1 MHLPRILTALTLSAL
16 ALPALAADY
25 LTYNLST
32 GDVTTFTADA
42 ANVNPDDYRCDT
54 MLFIKSPDNI
64 WLGALE
70 VTQKQAKTLGFDS
83 ATGAKAAYTRASG
96 PAIPNLPQDILRF
109 PTASELKNAWSD
121 TPSFENTDRERL
133 KERYNLFYG
142 GLSSTP
148 PADWDTPDPDERG
161 YYDLLGNVAEYAS
174 DTRKFIGGCYRTA
187 YHSRADD
194 FTSTPTDSAN
204 NTCGFRLVY
213 IGPEEKTYTVTVRI
227 GDDAKPVG
235 SYVAGTEVDVSE
247 YLTAPDEDHY
257 IDSVTVEPST
267 LEISPEG
274 VFAMPAEDV
283 TLTCVVKPYYTV
295 TTVLTYGSEAPVE
308 SAAKHKAGDTIALPE
323 LKSGYRLCQ
332 PPAVSTE
339 TEPPASVATAED
351 GSFTM
356 PEANVL
362 AEYAAKPYVTLTVTG
377 GTASETEPFMGSSVT
392 LTPKPGP
399 HQVLKAWSVVPSG
412 LTLKDNTLTVPA
424 DSGTVTPGASYT
436 VTATFETAPRILVY
450 GGTVT
455 VGSAEDDLGNGYYR
469 VNAKLTFSAAT
480 PAGCT
485 FKGWRTDDS
494 ETLRTDNAYTVP
506 TDAANTTKTFTA
518 VFEISDT
525 AVGGEATLHFGLDE
539 NGAAYGNF
547 GYKAESESK
556 GTTNILHYPV
566 YTEETGDYAL
576 FTLTGEGSLAF
587 SDTLPTGGDDDTP
600 SPATTSVLPL
610 KRVKPA
616 EGAPFYLGV
625 YETSNA
631 HVAYLFGGKNPDDAD
646 YDTAK
651 KTEYDGHTG
660 NAYAYVMEGNDR
672 DWVRGPFAGDTPA
685 VLQKLDER
693 FLTAL
698 NTISRLPTKEEI
710 IAAAGKGATL
720 DLDEE
725 GKERIQKSMVNSPGT
740 SFYTASGVAVNV
752 DGKVVDPY
760 GFYNMWGNY
769 LESLGDGTATGG
781 KKRTGVT
788 GGYASNIFNEC
799 NTKFSDAAPRAWAI
813 SFRPLI
819 PVTEPITVTVRIGE
833 NETTVQLL
841 PGKTIVRENEAPVLA
856 GYEFQ
861 GWQWSDGTSVTAET
875 TAAAEDDGKTL
886 EAVFTPRSL
895 REIAMTYE
903 GCTGPEK
910 LVAGSSTTVYT
921 EGTIAAFS
929 VTEGLTAETNA
940 DGTALTVTAPADS
953 ALTEAKVTVT
963 LKDGTPAKPGYRF
976 RLR

>member
-25 LTYNLST
+25 LVYTL
-32 GDVTTFTADA
+32 GDTSAELVTDPY
-42 ANVNPDDYRCDT
+42 ANGKSIDDYRGAT

-70 VTQKQAKTLGFDS
+70 VTEQQAKTMEWINTF
-83 ATGAKAAYTRASG
+83 TGEGKTAYARASG
-96 PAIPNLPQDILRF
+96 PAIPNLPQNILRF

-121 TPSFENTDRERL
+121 TPLFENTDRERL
-133 KERYNLFYG
+133 KERYNLQYG
-142 GLSSTP
+142 SSSTP
-148 PADWDTPDPDERG
+148 PAAWGTPDPDGRG

-174 DTRKFIGGCYRTA
+174 DTGKFIGGCHTTA
-187 YHSRADD
+187 YNSNKNN
-194 FTSTPTDSAN
+194 FETTPINN

-213 IGPEEKTYTVTVRI
+213 AGQVGKTYTVTVRI

-257 IDSVTVEPST
+257 IDSVTVEPPT

-283 TLTCVVKPYYTV
+283 TLTCVVKPYYTI

-362 AEYAAKPYVTLTVTG
+362 AEYAANPYVTLTVTG
-377 GTASETEPFMGSSVT
+377 GTASETEPFMGDSVT
-392 LTPKPGP
+392 LTPTPGP

-506 TDAANTTKTFTA
+506 TDAANTTKSFTA

-525 AVGGEATLHFGLDE
+525 AVGGEAKLHFGLDE

-547 GYKAESESK
+547 GYKAESERK

-587 SDTLPTGGDDDTP
+587 SDTLPTGGDDDKP

-833 NETTVQLL
+833 TKTPVQLL
-841 PGKTIVRENEAPVLA
+841 PGKAIVREDEAPLLA
-856 GYEFQ
+856 SYEFQ
-861 GWQWSDGTSVTAET
+861 GWQWSDGTPVTAET
-875 TAAAEDDGKTL
+875 TAAAEDAEKTL
-886 EAVFTPRSL
+886 EAVFTPRTL

-903 GCTGPEK
+903 GCTGPEN
-910 LVAGSSTTVYT
+910 LIAGSSTTVYT
-921 EGTIAAFS
+921 EGTIATFS

>member
-42 ANVNPDDYRCDT
+42 ANVNPAAYRGAT
-54 MLFIKSPDNI
+54 MLFIKSPGDV

-83 ATGAKAAYTRASG
+83 ATDAEAAYTRAPG
-96 PAIPNLPQDILRF
+96 PAIPNLPQDILRY
-109 PTASELKNAWSD
+109 PTEVELTAAWGETLPLEGDD
-121 TPSFENTDRERL
+121 TTLSQ
-133 KERYNLFYG
+133 KYNLF
-142 GLSSTP
+142 GLQGISGIT
-148 PADWDTPDPDERG
+148 PADWGNKKSHTPNDYG
-161 YYDLLGNVAEYAS
+161 YYDLLGNVAEYVTS
-174 DTRKFIGGCYRTA
+174 GTKLFIGGCYQTEYYSA
-187 YHSRADD
+187 AGN
-194 FTSTPTDSAN
+194 FISTPTDSAN
-204 NTCGFRLVY
+204 DTCGFRLVY
-213 IGPEEKTYTVTVRI
+213 IGPEEKTYTVTVDRKEI
-227 GDDAKPVG
+227 GSAVPGETVTFTPA
-235 SYVAGTEVDVSE
+235 VPAGQ
-247 YLTAPDEDHY
+247 Y
-257 IDSVTVEPST
+257 IASWTT
-267 LEISPEG
+267 SPEAIAKELNG
-274 VFAMPAEDV
+274 EGEETFTMPEENV
-283 TLTCVVKPYYTV
+283 TITYTYKPYYA
-295 TTVLTYGSEAPVE
+295 TTVVIEHVGGETTSTTDAECKAGASVTPDPKPEFGYRIDGGPTFKPAVE
-308 SAAKHKAGDTIALPE
+308 SW
-323 LKSGYRLCQ
+323 
-332 PPAVSTE
+332 
-339 TEPPASVATAED
+339 D
-351 GSFTM
+351 GVSFTM
-356 PEANVL
+356 PEGDVTVT
-362 AEYAAKPYVTLTVTG
+362 YAAKPYVTLTVTG

-392 LTPKPGP
+392 LTPKPGA
-399 HQVLKAWSVVPSG
+399 HQVFKSWAVSPTG

-494 ETLRTDNAYTVP
+494 ETLRTDNAYTVLGS
-506 TDAANTTKTFTA
+506 DVNRTKTFTA

-525 AVGGEATLHFGLDE
+525 DVGGEATLHFGLDE

-587 SDTLPTGGDDDTP
+587 SDTLPTGGDDDKP

-698 NTISRLPTKEEI
+698 NTISRLPTKEEV

-725 GKERIQKSMVNSPGT
+725 GNGRIQQSMVNSPGT

-752 DGKVVDPY
+752 DGKDVDPY
-760 GFYNMWGNY
+760 GFYNIWGNY
-769 LESLGDGTATGG
+769 LESLGNGTATDG
-781 KKRTGVT
+781 KRRTGVT
-788 GGYASNIFNEC
+788 GGYASNIFKEC

-819 PVTEPITVTVRIGE
+819 PVTEPITVTVKIDE
-833 NETTVQLL
+833 NKTSVQLL
-841 PGKTIVRENEAPVLA
+841 PGKVIVREDEAPLLA
-856 GYEFQ
+856 GQEFSH
-861 GWQWSDGTSVTAET
+861 WQWLDGTSVTAET
-875 TAAAEDDGKTL
+875 TAAAKDDGKTL
-886 EAVFTPRSL
+886 EAVFTRRTL

-903 GCTGPEK
+903 GCTGPEN
-910 LVAGSSTTVYT
+910 LIAGSSTTVYT
-921 EGTIAAFS
+921 EGTIATFS

>member
-42 ANVNPDDYRCDT
+42 ANVNPAAYRGAT

-83 ATGAKAAYTRASG
+83 ATDAEAAYTRASG
-96 PAIPNLPQDILRF
+96 PAIPNLPQNILRF

-148 PADWDTPDPDERG
+148 PADWDTPDPDGRG

-174 DTRKFIGGCYRTA
+174 DTGKFIGGCYRTE
-187 YHSRADD
+187 YYSKADN
-194 FTSTPTDSAN
+194 FTSTPTDSTN
-204 NTCGFRLVY
+204 DTCGFRLVY
-213 IGPEEKTYTVTVRI
+213 IGPEEKTYTVTVDGEKI
-227 GDDAKPVG
+227 VSAVPGETVTFTPAVP
-235 SYVAGTEVDVSE
+235 AGQ
-247 YLTAPDEDHY
+247 Y
-257 IDSVTVEPST
+257 IASWTT
-267 LEISPEG
+267 SPEAIAEELNG
-274 VFAMPAEDV
+274 KGKETFTMPEENV
-283 TLTCVVKPYYTV
+283 TITYTYKPYYATTVVIEHVDGV
-295 TTVLTYGSEAPVE
+295 TTSTTDAECKAGASVTPDPKPEFGYRIDGAPTFEPAVE
-308 SAAKHKAGDTIALPE
+308 SW
-323 LKSGYRLCQ
+323 
-332 PPAVSTE
+332 
-339 TEPPASVATAED
+339 D
-351 GSFTM
+351 GVSFTM
-356 PEANVL
+356 PEGDVTVT
-362 AEYAAKPYVTLTVTG
+362 YAAKPYVTLTVTG
-377 GTASETEPFMGSSVT
+377 GTASETEPFMGDSVT
-392 LTPKPGP
+392 LTPTPGP

-469 VNAKLTFSAAT
+469 VKAKLTFSAAT
-480 PAGCT
+480 LAGCT

-539 NGAAYGNF
+539 DGAAYGNF
-547 GYKAESESK
+547 GYTADTQTTKASPNTLTAPLYKPRSEQYVLFDLAEK
-556 GTTNILHYPV
+556 GTLT
-566 YTEETGDYAL
+566 YA
-576 FTLTGEGSLAF
+576 
-587 SDTLPTGGDDDTP
+587 DTLPEET
-600 SPATTSVLPL
+600 STTSVLPL
-610 KRVKPA
+610 KRVAP
-616 EGAPFYLGV
+616 EGGTPFYMGV
-625 YETSNA
+625 YETTSAQMAHLQIRCKEPSQNNA
-631 HVAYLFGGKNPDDAD
+631 DLE
-646 YDTAK
+646 TAK
-651 KTEYDGHTG
+651 SNT
-660 NAYAYVMEGNDR
+660 YAYTFARDTPTAPME
-672 DWVRGPFAGDTPA
+672 GPFAGDTA
-685 VLQKLDER
+685 EICANFDGQYGLREIN
-693 FLTAL
+693 TAM
-698 NTISRLPTKEEI
+698 RLPYKEEY
-710 IAAAGKGATL
+710 AAVNNGYDGTTVTKAMVNASDNGANL
-720 DLDEE
+720 Y
-725 GKERIQKSMVNSPGT
+725 ERIDQ
-740 SFYTASGVAVNV
+740 V
-752 DGKVVDPY
+752 DTYEAAD
-760 GFYNMWGNY
+760 GFYGMWGNY
-769 LESLGDGTATGG
+769 ADCLAASSANPTMRGQVIGG
-781 KKRTGVT
+781 
-788 GGYASNIFNEC
+788 
-799 NTKFSDAAPRAWAI
+799 DAACTYKDCVVSNVYTETRLARI
-813 SFRPLI
+813 CFRPVL
-819 PVTEPITVTVRIGE
+819 PVTEPITVTVKIGE

-861 GWQWSDGTSVTAET
+861 GWQWLDGTPVTAET

-910 LVAGSSTTVYT
+910 LIAGSSTTVYT
-921 EGTIAAFS
+921 EGTIDTFS
-929 VTEGLTAETNA
+929 VTEGLTAEPNA
-940 DGTALTVTAPADS
+940 DDTALTVTAPADS
-953 ALTEAKVTVT
+953 GLTEAKVTVT

>member
-42 ANVNPDDYRCDT
+42 ANVNPAAYRGAT

-83 ATGAKAAYTRASG
+83 ATDAEAAYTRASG
-96 PAIPNLPQDILRF
+96 PAIPNLPQNILRF

-148 PADWDTPDPDERG
+148 PADWDTPDPDGRG

-174 DTRKFIGGCYRTA
+174 DTGKFIGGCYRTE
-187 YHSRADD
+187 YYSKADN
-194 FTSTPTDSAN
+194 FTSTPTDSTN
-204 NTCGFRLVY
+204 DTCGFRLVY
-213 IGPEEKTYTVTVRI
+213 IGPEEKTYTVTVDGEKI
-227 GDDAKPVG
+227 VSAVPGETVTFTPAVP
-235 SYVAGTEVDVSE
+235 AGQ
-247 YLTAPDEDHY
+247 Y
-257 IDSVTVEPST
+257 IASWTT
-267 LEISPEG
+267 SPEAIAEELNG
-274 VFAMPAEDV
+274 KGKETFTMPEENV
-283 TLTCVVKPYYTV
+283 TITYTYKPYYATTVVIEHVDGV
-295 TTVLTYGSEAPVE
+295 TTSTTDAECKAGASVTPDPKPEFGYRIDGAPTFEPAVE
-308 SAAKHKAGDTIALPE
+308 SW
-323 LKSGYRLCQ
+323 
-332 PPAVSTE
+332 
-339 TEPPASVATAED
+339 D
-351 GSFTM
+351 GVSFTM
-356 PEANVL
+356 PEGDVTVT
-362 AEYAAKPYVTLTVTG
+362 YAAKPYVTLTVTG
-377 GTASETEPFMGSSVT
+377 GTVSETEPFMGDSVT
-392 LTPKPGP
+392 LTPTPGP

-469 VNAKLTFSAAT
+469 VKAKLTFSAAT

-494 ETLRTDNAYTVP
+494 ETLRPDNAYTVP

-539 NGAAYGNF
+539 DGAAYGNF
-547 GYKAESESK
+547 GYTADTQTTKASPNTLTAPLYKPRSEQYVLFDLAEK
-556 GTTNILHYPV
+556 GTLT
-566 YTEETGDYAL
+566 YA
-576 FTLTGEGSLAF
+576 
-587 SDTLPTGGDDDTP
+587 DTLPEET
-600 SPATTSVLPL
+600 STTSVLPL
-610 KRVKPA
+610 KRVAP
-616 EGAPFYLGV
+616 EGGTPFYMGV
-625 YETSNA
+625 YETTSAQMAHLQIRCKEPSQNNA
-631 HVAYLFGGKNPDDAD
+631 DLE
-646 YDTAK
+646 TAK
-651 KTEYDGHTG
+651 SNT
-660 NAYAYVMEGNDR
+660 YAYTFARDTPTAPME
-672 DWVRGPFAGDTPA
+672 GPFAGDTA
-685 VLQKLDER
+685 EICANFDGQYGLREIN
-693 FLTAL
+693 TAM
-698 NTISRLPTKEEI
+698 RLPYKEEY
-710 IAAAGKGATL
+710 AAVNNGYDGTTVTKAMVNASDNGANL
-720 DLDEE
+720 Y
-725 GKERIQKSMVNSPGT
+725 ERIDQ
-740 SFYTASGVAVNV
+740 V
-752 DGKVVDPY
+752 DTYEAAD
-760 GFYNMWGNY
+760 GFYGMWGNY
-769 LESLGDGTATGG
+769 ADCLAASSANPTMRGQVIGG
-781 KKRTGVT
+781 
-788 GGYASNIFNEC
+788 
-799 NTKFSDAAPRAWAI
+799 DAACTYKDCVVSNVYTETRLARI
-813 SFRPLI
+813 CFRPVL
-819 PVTEPITVTVRIGE
+819 PVTEPITVTVKIGE

-841 PGKTIVRENEAPVLA
+841 PGKTIVRENEAPLLA

-861 GWQWSDGTSVTAET
+861 GWQWLDGTPVTAET
-875 TAAAEDDGKTL
+875 TAAAEDAGKTL

-910 LVAGSSTTVYT
+910 LIAGSSTTVYT
-921 EGTIAAFS
+921 EGTIDTFS
-929 VTEGLTAETNA
+929 VTEGLTAEPNA
-940 DGTALTVTAPADS
+940 DDTALTVTAPADS
-953 ALTEAKVTVT
+953 RLTEAKVTVT

>member
-1 MHLPRILTALTLSAL
+1 MRTLRLLSAL
-16 ALPALAADY
+16 ALAVTALPAMAAEY
-25 LTYNLST
+25 LVYTL
-32 GDVTTFTADA
+32 GDPSAELVTDPYADGKTI
-42 ANVNPDDYRCDT
+42 DDYRGPT
-54 MLFIKSPDNI
+54 MLFVKSPDGI

-70 VTQKQAKTLGFDS
+70 VTEQQAKTMDWITSGEGK
-83 ATGAKAAYTRASG
+83 TAYARSSG
-96 PAIPNLPQDILRF
+96 EGIPTNLSQHNLRF
-109 PTASELKNAWSD
+109 PTADELKNAWSD
-121 TPSFENTDRERL
+121 TPPFQSTNGLED
-133 KERYNLFYG
+133 KYNLRTSRF
-142 GLSSTP
+142 S
-148 PADWDTPDPDERG
+148 PAPTPDKWSAQIPNDLG

-174 DTRKFIGGCYRTA
+174 DTGKFIGGCHTTEY
-187 YHSRADD
+187 
-194 FTSTPTDSAN
+194 DSAKN
-204 NTCGFRLVY
+204 NFETTPSGEKTCGFRLVY
-213 IGPEEKTYTVTVRI
+213 AGQVGKTYTVTVRI

-257 IDSVTVEPST
+257 IDSVTVEPPT

-339 TEPPASVATAED
+339 TEPPASVTTAED

-356 PEANVL
+356 PEANVR

-377 GTASETEPFMGSSVT
+377 GTASETAPFMGDSVT
-392 LTPKPGP
+392 LTPTPGP

-424 DSGTVTPGASYT
+424 DSGTITPGASYT

-455 VGSAEDDLGNGYYR
+455 VGSAADDLGNGYYR
-469 VNAKLTFSAAT
+469 VNAKLTFSAVT

-485 FKGWRTDDS
+485 FEGWRTADS
-494 ETLRTDNAYTVP
+494 ETLRTDNAYTVLGS
-506 TDAANTTKTFTA
+506 DVNQTKTFTA

-525 AVGGEATLHFGLDE
+525 DVGGEATLHFGLDE
-539 NGAAYGNF
+539 DGAAYGNF
-547 GYKAESESK
+547 GYTAESKRE

-566 YTEETGDYAL
+566 YTEETGAYAL

-610 KRVKPA
+610 KRVEPA

-651 KTEYDGHTG
+651 ETEYDEHTG

-698 NTISRLPTKEEI
+698 NTISRLPTKEEVI
-710 IAAAGKGATL
+710 TATGRGATL

-725 GKERIQKSMVNSPGT
+725 GNERIQPGMVNSPGT

-781 KKRTGVT
+781 KRRSGVT
-788 GGYASNIFNEC
+788 GGYASNIFKEC
-799 NTKFSDAAPRAWAI
+799 NTEFSDAAPRAWAT

-819 PVTEPITVTVRIGE
+819 PVTKPITVTVRIGE
-833 NETTVQLL
+833 NETSVQLL
-841 PGKTIVRENEAPVLA
+841 PGKAIVRKDEVPLLA
-856 GYEFQ
+856 GQEFSH
-861 GWQWSDGTSVTAET
+861 WRWSDGTPVTAET
-875 TAAAEDDGKTL
+875 AAAAEDDGKTL

-903 GCTGPEK
+903 GCTGPDK

-921 EGTIAAFS
+921 EGTIDTFT
-929 VTEGLTAETNA
+929 VTEGLTAEPNA
-940 DGTALTVTAPADS
+940 DGTALTVTVPADT
-953 ALTEAKVTVT
+953 ALTAAKVTVT
-963 LKDGTPAKPGYRF
+963 LKDGTSAKPGYRF